1 MGRNRSRSFIKRKK
15 EQERQEK
22 AAHKR
27 ARRRARG
34 SSSGGT
40 DDESLGDIVPGP
52 QPKDAPSQQEVQLA
66 IERAMNPRN
75 KAARDSRTPS
85 FGARL
90 FVGNLAA
97 TVQEHEVCAL
107 FAKAGFEVSEA
118 FMPRDRAT
126 GESRCIAFVELTNA
140 RDAKRAIEA
149 LDGASFHSQSLRV
162 NAADQGRSR

>member
-15 EQERQEK
+15 EQERKEK

-27 ARRRARG
+27 ARRHARG
-34 SSSGGT
+34 FPSEGT
-40 DDESLGDIVPGP
+40 DDESLDEIVPGP
-52 QPKDAPSQQEVQLA
+52 QPTDAPSQREVQLA

-75 KAARDSRTPS
+75 KAARENRKSS
-85 FGARL
+85 YGARL

-97 TVQEHEVCAL
+97 TVQEHDVCAL

-118 FMPRDRAT
+118 FIPRDRNT
-126 GESRCIAFVELTNA
+126 GESRCIAFVELINA
-140 RDAKRAIEA
+140 RDAKRAIET
-149 LDGASFHSQSLRV
+149 LDGSSFHDQSLRV

>member
-15 EQERQEK
+15 EHDRKEK

-27 ARRRARG
+27 ARRQARG
-34 SSSGGT
+34 FSSGGAGE
-40 DDESLGDIVPGP
+40 ESLDEIVPGP
-52 QPKDAPSQQEVQLA
+52 QPKDAPSKEEVQLA

-75 KAARDSRTPS
+75 KAARENRRPT

-118 FMPRDRAT
+118 FIPRDRAT
-126 GESRCIAFVELTNA
+126 GESRCIAFVELINS